1 MEKRKQ
7 KIFLLF
13 FLGVFVFFVSANLIV
28 MFNFSNKIT
37 AKTSS
42 EASIQFVIQA
52 NAYCGNGVCDGSE
65 TCSSCATDCACSS
78 GYTCIGGTC
87 VADEDGGGGE
97 GGGGGGGGAVV
108 SPVKVYDFK
117 LNPSSLRIQMQ
128 KGEYYQKQIIV
139 TNNGAGDLLINISL
153 TNLGKFIILE
163 KELFTLEKGE
173 TETIKFNVYASEKE
187 EADVYLGKINF
198 NSQHVSKSVNVVL
211 DIKDRIPLFDMKTT
225 ILRRYLLPGD
235 IVEAEVEIINLG
247 DLNNISVELEYSI
260 KNFDNETHVLKKKS
274 FVIDKSFSEKLF
286 LETSKDIKMG
296 EYIFYSKVTYGDKS
310 ASSYDSFFI
319 EKLSFLIWIIIVTVI
334 VVLIIILVVVVFKQ
348 KRKKDNVKKENY
360 I

>member
-1 MEKRKQ
+1 MEKGKQ

-13 FLGVFVFFVSANLIV
+13 FLGVFVFLVFANLIV

-42 EASIQFVIQA
+42 EASIQFVIQG
-52 NAYCGNGVCDGSE
+52 AYCGDGTCDATE
-65 TCSSCATDCACSS
+65 DCSSCVADCACSS

-87 VADEDGGGGE
+87 VADEEEEDTNG

-108 SPVKVYDFK
+108 PPVKVYDFK
-117 LNPSSLRIQMQ
+117 LNPFSLRIRMQ

-153 TNLGKFIILE
+153 TNLGRFIVLE
-163 KELFTLEKGE
+163 KESFTLEKGE

-225 ILRRYLLPGD
+225 ILRRYLLSGE

-260 KNFDNETHVLKKKS
+260 KNFDNETYVLKKKS

-319 EKLSFLIWIIIVTVI
+319 EKLSFLIWIIIITVV
-334 VVLIIILVVVVFKQ
+334 VVLIIILVIVAFKQ
-348 KRKKDNVKKENY
+348 KRKKDNAK
-360 I
+360 